1 MDQPKLPAMSEE
13 SARRDAAGP
22 PRRGGAWADV
32 LRRPYDWILRWAD
45 HPAGPLVLVLM
56 AILEA
61 CVFPAPT
68 EAMFIA
74 LALGRPRRSWWFAGL
89 ASAASV
95 TGGLM
100 GYYVGAALFDEIAR
114 PVLSWYGLTDEMDAV
129 ARVYRE
135 NVFIALA
142 TSGYTPI
149 PYMLYTIAGGA
160 FGIPLVPFVLGSVV
174 GRGIKYLILGA
185 LTFYLGPPVRAF
197 LDRHSGWIVAV
208 LGLLLVLAFLFLRG

>member
-1 MDQPKLPAMSEE
+1 MSEH
-13 SARRDAAGP
+13 ATNDARGPGQRRRDWAGL
-22 PRRGGAWADV
+22 

-45 HPAGPLVLVLM
+45 HPTGPLVLALM

-95 TGGLM
+95 AGGVT
-100 GYYVGAALFDEIAR
+100 GYYLGAALFDEIAR
-114 PVLSWYGLTDEMDAV
+114 PVLSWYGLTDEIGAV

-149 PYMLYTIAGGA
+149 PYMLYTITAGA
-160 FGIPLVPFVLGSVV
+160 FGIPLAPFVLGSVV
-174 GRGIKYLILGA
+174 GRGVKYLILGA

-208 LGLLLVLAFLFLRG
+208 LGVGLLLALLLSRG

>member
-1 MDQPKLPAMSEE
+1 VSEQFTGADERPAQ
-13 SARRDAAGP
+13 RRQRAL
-22 PRRGGAWADV
+22 AD
-32 LRRPYDWILRWAD
+32 LFRRPYGWILRWAD

-61 CVFPAPT
+61 CLFPAPT

-89 ASAASV
+89 ATAASV
-95 TGGLM
+95 TGGVI
-100 GYYVGAALFDEIAR
+100 GYYVGAAFFDEIAR
-114 PVLSWYGLTDEMDAV
+114 PVLSWYGLTDEMSAV
-129 ARVYRE
+129 ARVYRA

-149 PYMLYTIAGGA
+149 PYMLYTIAAGA
-160 FGIPLVPFVLGSVV
+160 FGIPVPPFVAGSVV

-185 LTFYLGPPVRAF
+185 LTYYLGPPVRAF
-197 LDRHSGWIVAV
+197 LDRHSGWIVAL
-208 LGLLLVLAFLFLRG
+208 LGLTLLLALVLSRR